1 MNRYASSNSSPASAE
16 GACGDGSL
24 SRLGGVGDG
33 GDDEAVGADAIED
46 GIRSAA
52 DDEFTDAGFRADA
65 AEVGMNSQSF
75 HDGND
80 AGGQAF
86 GGVRLVQGN
95 EGTNFLEAGQSQGR
109 PDDLERAMLF
119 LQVGSQPRERGRGD
133 SSAWALPQTH
143 FGGGNSR
150 SVPQETSHASMS
162 SSPTYCPHF
171 TCPPACP
178 ISASPRPCP

>member
-1 MNRYASSNSSPASAE
+1 METSQPSSPASAE
-16 GACGDGSL
+16 GTCGDGSL

-65 AEVGMNSQSF
+65 AEIGMNSQSF
-75 HDGND
+75 NDGND

-109 PDDLERAMLF
+109 PDDLERAMF
-119 LQVGSQPRERGRGD
+119 FWQVRSQPR
-133 SSAWALPQTH
+133 
-143 FGGGNSR
+143 
-150 SVPQETSHASMS
+150 
-162 SSPTYCPHF
+162 
-171 TCPPACP
+171 
-178 ISASPRPCP
+178 